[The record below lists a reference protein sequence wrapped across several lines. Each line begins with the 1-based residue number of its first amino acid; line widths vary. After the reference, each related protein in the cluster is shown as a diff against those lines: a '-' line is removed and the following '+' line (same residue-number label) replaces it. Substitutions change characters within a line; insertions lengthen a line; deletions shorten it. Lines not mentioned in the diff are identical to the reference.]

1 MWQPA
6 KRAGA
11 CRVQRIEETSPTAEG
26 SEVPRLS
33 FHVQSPR
40 RLRKKRSVEFG
51 GSAPDIF
58 EQGVKQCHG
67 LWPLALD
74 TRGLCDLTPSAA
86 HHDPMAMDRPVR
98 VTRHSL
104 SMPEATLWEF
114 VSDIHRIRFRF
125 GDLGAGFQEAN
136 ALDSE
141 ASIAS
146 DSRSARTRHPR
157 RERPPPTRSTF
168 RDLTPP
174 RRVSQGTEGRPRP
187 TRHRRR
193 PGRCLAGDS
202 LRGIAHAANR
212 DLAAPTA
219 ATSSR
224 APPHRHAASTAPHP
238 PRARDTDRRSRIRR
252 AQCGCA

>member
-1 MWQPA
+1 MPWSLA
-6 KRAGA
+6 SRAGHTWIVRPNTKCGA
-11 CRVQRIEETSPTAEG
+11 SRSNGNGSTSSGYSPFSVHAG
-26 SEVPRLS
+26 S
-33 FHVQSPR
+33 H
-40 RLRKKRSVEFG
+40 SVG
-51 GSAPDIF
+51 GYF
-58 EQGVKQCHG
+58 NN
-67 LWPLALD
+67 
-74 TRGLCDLTPSAA
+74 
-86 HHDPMAMDRPVR
+86 
-98 VTRHSL
+98 
-104 SMPEATLWEF
+104 
-114 VSDIHRIRFRF
+114 HRTWSQF

-224 APPHRHAASTAPHP
+224 ASPHRHAASTAPHP